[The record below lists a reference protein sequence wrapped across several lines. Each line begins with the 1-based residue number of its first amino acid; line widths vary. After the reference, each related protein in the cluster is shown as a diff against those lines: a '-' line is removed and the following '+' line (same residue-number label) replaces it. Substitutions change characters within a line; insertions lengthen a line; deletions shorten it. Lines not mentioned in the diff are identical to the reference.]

1 MSKIKKIKTIINGLD
16 DAKKM
21 EKTSDKSKN
30 GYLEFKRRGQSKS
43 NRLKEIE
50 EKNKIA
56 EKKKIEEIRINNII
70 EKAVK
75 NISIKMEFEHKRK

>member
-16 DAKKM
+16 DGKKM

-50 EKNKIA
+50 EKTK
-56 EKKKIEEIRINNII
+56 
-70 EKAVK
+70 
-75 NISIKMEFEHKRK
+75 